1 METVIPPLE
10 TRSQLKDEAAAHIRG
25 LIASGQVQ
33 SGELMRLAPLAER
46 VGASVTPV
54 REALI
59 LLAQDGWVVQE
70 PNRGFRVAP
79 ITRRDVSDDYWVHAQ
94 VAGELAARLARMID
108 KETLALLRRL
118 DQQIRNYD
126 TDDSNDDDS
135 GALEELNL
143 GFHHVLNT
151 AADSP
156 RLLWYSEAASRFV
169 LRRFWGTIPGWPEHN
184 RYGHAGIVEALAAG
198 DAARSRAEI
207 IAHVDRARDLVLTH
221 LDTIGFWS
229 ARDLP

>member
-1 METVIPPLE
+1 METVIPPPE

-54 REALI
+54 REALL

-94 VAGELAARLARMID
+94 VAGELAARLARVID
-108 KETLALLRRL
+108 EETLALLRRL
-118 DQQIRNYD
+118 DQQIRELRHRRQR
-126 TDDSNDDDS
+126 SAR
-135 GALEELNL
+135 GAQSR
-143 GFHHVLNT
+143 VP
-151 AADSP
+151 P
-156 RLLWYSEAASRFV
+156 RAQHC
-169 LRRFWGTIPGWPEHN
+169 RR
-184 RYGHAGIVEALAAG
+184 LAAPVVVRRSSIALRATPVLG
-198 DAARSRAEI
+198 HDPGLARAQPLWPRE
-207 IAHVDRARDLVLTH
+207 HRRGAR
-221 LDTIGFWS
+221 
-229 ARDLP
+229 RR

>member
-1 METVIPPLE
+1 MDTVIPPPE

-54 REALI
+54 REALL

-94 VAGELAARLARMID
+94 VAGELAARLARVID
-108 KETLALLRRL
+108 QETLALLRSL
-118 DQQIRNYD
+118 DQQIREYD
-126 TDDSNDDDS
+126 TDDS

-156 RLLWYSEAASRFV
+156 RLLWYVEAASRFV

-184 RYGHAGIVEALAAG
+184 RYGHASIVEALAAG
-198 DAARSRAEI
+198 DAVRSRAEI
-207 IAHVDRARDLVLTH
+207 IAHVDKARDLLLTH
-221 LDTIGFWS
+221 LDAIGFWP